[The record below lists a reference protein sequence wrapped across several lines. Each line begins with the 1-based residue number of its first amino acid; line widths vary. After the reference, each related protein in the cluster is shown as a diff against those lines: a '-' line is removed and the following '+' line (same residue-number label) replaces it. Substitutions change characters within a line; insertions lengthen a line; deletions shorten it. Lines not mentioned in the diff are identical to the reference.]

1 MHYQKTYRKG
11 FTIVE
16 LLVVIAVFAI
26 FMGIS
31 QLGIMD
37 YRTRGDLQTATYNIV
52 EALRHAKA
60 NAQQVQDDSKWGV
73 KIDNSQVVVFEGDSY
88 VTRNTNYDQVVK
100 LPEGIVAGGISEII
114 FEKVKGTTLNSGDI
128 TLTNNTT
135 TNTITINAKG
145 TITY

>member
-1 MHYQKTYRKG
+1 MKSKA
-11 FTIVE
+11 IIINI
-16 LLVVIAVFAI
+16 IAVFAI

-37 YRTRGDLQTATYNIV
+37 YRVRGDVQTATYNVV

-73 KIDNSQVVVFEGDSY
+73 QVNSNQVIVFEGNSY
-88 VTRNTNYDQVVK
+88 ATRNISHDQVVN
-100 LPEGIVAGGISEII
+100 LPQGVTAGGLAEVI
-114 FEKVKGTTLNSGDI
+114 FEKVNGITLNSGSI

-135 TNTITINAKG
+135 INTITINAKG